1 MSQSSGYKK
10 FYQARY
16 DECSLF
22 GFLTPAATVRYLQ
35 DIAVLHY
42 NSANLDE
49 GGHWIARRTIIDFH
63 QPIPAYSN
71 LELQTFVGG
80 TSKVTSQRNY
90 KLRLENG
97 EPVVTGR
104 TTWVYL
110 GSNGRPA
117 RIPPSFVA
125 YFWPDG
131 PAPMAYDP
139 DWPGWPDC
147 PAAISRQKVRFSDLD
162 ILAHMNNAAYVDLL
176 DNAGWETQA
185 EDALPTSGQLMPLHY
200 DIEYLESAQ
209 LGQDLEVQTWLEPLP
224 GGECDRLQQ
233 VNREG
238 RLIARARSRWLWK

>member
-1 MSQSSGYKK
+1 MSQSATYKK

-49 GGHWIARRTIIDFH
+49 GGNWIARRTIVDFH
-63 QPIPAYSN
+63 QAIPAYSN
-71 LELQTFVGG
+71 LELNTFVGG
-80 TSKVTSQRNY
+80 SSKVTSQRNY
-90 KLRLENG
+90 ELRLENG
-97 EPVVTGR
+97 GPVVTGR

-110 GSNGRPA
+110 GPNGRPA
-117 RIPPSFVA
+117 RIPASFIA

-131 PAPMAYDP
+131 PVPIAEDP
-139 DWPGWPDC
+139 DWPAWPDH
-147 PAAISRQKVRFSDLD
+147 PATISRQQVRFSDLD

-176 DNAGWETQA
+176 DNAGW
-185 EDALPTSGQLMPLHY
+185 DAQVEAGLLPSGRLLPLHY
-200 DIEYLESAQ
+200 DIEYLESVQ
-209 LGQDLEVQTWLEPLP
+209 LGQELEVQTWLETLHS
-224 GGECDRLQQ
+224 GEVERLQQ

-238 RLIARARSRWLWK
+238 RLIARARSRWQWR